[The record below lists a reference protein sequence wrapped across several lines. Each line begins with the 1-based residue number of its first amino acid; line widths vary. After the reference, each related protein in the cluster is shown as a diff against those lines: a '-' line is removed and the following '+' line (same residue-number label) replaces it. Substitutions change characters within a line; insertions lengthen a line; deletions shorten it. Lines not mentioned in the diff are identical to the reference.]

1 MDTRH
6 YLFGNLQ
13 YSAPPPP
20 SARLS
25 SLLTPIHPDQSR
37 RMERISGSWEKHPY
51 EMSTCSLQS
60 NPAVK
65 STRNQKIPSS
75 CSIFSSW
82 NVLSLQ
88 QFHCRGKQR
97 QSTSLSDRGH
107 RTVFLRF
114 LSSVTQFCLKC
125 GSKSSQSFIFE
136 KDRQAGSNEMVLK
149 LFDHFDLQRAL
160 CQWDSSKLER
170 NI

>member
-1 MDTRH
+1 MDARH

-37 RMERISGSWEKHPY
+37 RMDRISGSWEKHPY

-136 KDRQAGSNEMVLK
+136 KDRQAGSNETVLK

-160 CQWDSSKLER
+160 CQWDSSMLER

>member
-1 MDTRH
+1 MDARH

-97 QSTSLSDRGH
+97 QSTSNCLFEVFIICDTILPQVWEQKLS
-107 RTVFLRF
+107 VFYF
-114 LSSVTQFCLKC
+114 WK
-125 GSKSSQSFIFE
+125 
-136 KDRQAGSNEMVLK
+136 RQTGGE
-149 LFDHFDLQRAL
+149 
-160 CQWDSSKLER
+160 QWNGFKAFWSLWFTACFVSMRL
-170 NI
+170 I